1 MNEQVFPYLQP
12 IVETATGLICGY
24 EVLARR
30 LNPQGEVESAADIF
44 SDITIPV
51 EQRIAIELSV
61 REQAFVMMNNLP
73 HETFLSFNVSPYW
86 PEALET
92 LDTTPTLEMIARCQ
106 VDPKRLVFEITEQ
119 DGQQDMLTS
128 VVQRYRQKGIRIA
141 IDNFGAGF
149 SQLDGI
155 TYLRPDIIKL
165 DMQLLKQKPNES
177 HRLSIVQMLGE
188 MASKLG
194 CKVLCDGIET
204 DDEYYQA
211 LSCHTAYTQGFLF
224 APAQAQPLAV
234 DTMKPQIS
242 ELLSHY
248 RDMAI
253 EVTSR
258 NHWRADK
265 VKAEL
270 LALREV
276 LKVTAS
282 DEDLPHFIAADHL
295 LRFYICDKQGNQ
307 ISANYENTEKGWVRD
322 EENLGH
328 NWSWRPYFF
337 QLLGSS
343 DTRNRVV
350 FSEIYQDIHNGQR
363 VQTAVLVIDDQRI
376 LLADLLDNQKD
387 AGVMTQF
394 GGMPNSWIPELN

>member
-1 MNEQVFPYLQP
+1 
-12 IVETATGLICGY
+12 
-24 EVLARR
+24 
-30 LNPQGEVESAADIF
+30 
-44 SDITIPV
+44 
-51 EQRIAIELSV
+51 
-61 REQAFVMMNNLP
+61 
-73 HETFLSFNVSPYW
+73 
-86 PEALET
+86 
-92 LDTTPTLEMIARCQ
+92 
-106 VDPKRLVFEITEQ
+106 
-119 DGQQDMLTS
+119 
-128 VVQRYRQKGIRIA
+128 
-141 IDNFGAGF
+141 
-149 SQLDGI
+149 
-155 TYLRPDIIKL
+155 
-165 DMQLLKQKPNES
+165 
-177 HRLSIVQMLGE
+177 MLGE

-307 ISANYENTEKGWVRD
+307 ISANYENTDKGWVRD

-387 AGVMTQF
+387 AGVMTHF